1 MEIKN
6 KDGSEV
12 VLVNIKKVKLP
23 KRGNNHLLEK
33 IPMYFDGKNWCYD
46 QKDVENIINDLE

>member
-12 VLVNIKKVKLP
+12 ILVNIKKVKLP
-23 KRGNNHLLEK
+23 KRGKKHLLEK
-33 IPMYFDGKNWCYD
+33 IPMYSDGKEWFYD
-46 QKDVENIINDLE
+46 KKDVENIINDID

>member
-12 VLVNIKKVKLP
+12 VLINIKKVKLP
-23 KRGNNHLLEK
+23 KRGKNHLLEK